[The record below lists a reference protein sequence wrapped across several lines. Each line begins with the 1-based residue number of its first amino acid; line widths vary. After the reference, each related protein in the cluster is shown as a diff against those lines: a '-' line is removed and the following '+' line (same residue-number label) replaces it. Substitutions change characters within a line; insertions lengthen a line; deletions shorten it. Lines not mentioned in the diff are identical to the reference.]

1 MAFGLDDFL
10 GNVASSAI
18 GNIFAS
24 DSREDTQSF
33 NAEQAALSRAF
44 TKEQMQNKYQWQVKD
59 LQAAGLNPML
69 AYGQSPGMGNSAAA
83 SSGNQA
89 TQHVEPYTTA
99 RMTASQI
106 AVNDASEKRINAE
119 AEKIAAE
126 KREIEARTPTY
137 AVSMDQMRQ
146 NIEQS
151 KATIENLMQQTR
163 TGAASAAMLAAQEQQ
178 LKALVPKIQAEV
190 DQLRTLAAL
199 NIQHITQSEAQTK
212 ALGAQATRD
221 YASAGQLR
229 ALEGLTHEQKA
240 EVVQRVRANL
250 PALEAALKD
259 LDRSAKR
266 LEMPG
271 REGEANIQESYIGA
285 LGRTL
290 RALNPFSDF
299 MKAAPTATYRGQ

>member
-1 MAFGLDDFL
+1 MAFGIDDFI

-18 GNIFAS
+18 GNMFAS
-24 DSREDTQSF
+24 DSREDTQAF

-69 AYGQSPGMGNSAAA
+69 AYGQSPGMGTSAAA

-119 AEKIAAE
+119 AEKLAAE

-178 LKALVPKIQAEV
+178 LKALIPKIQAEV

-199 NIQHITQSEAQTK
+199 NVAHIEQA
-212 ALGAQATRD
+212 GAQSSQLR
-221 YASAGQLR
+221 ASASQLK
-229 ALEGLTHEQKA
+229 ALEGLTNEQKA
-240 EVVQRVRANL
+240 EVIQRVKANL
-250 PALEAALKD
+250 PALEAALKE
-259 LDRSAKR
+259 LDRNAKR

-271 REGEANIQESYIGA
+271 REGEAGIQESYIGA